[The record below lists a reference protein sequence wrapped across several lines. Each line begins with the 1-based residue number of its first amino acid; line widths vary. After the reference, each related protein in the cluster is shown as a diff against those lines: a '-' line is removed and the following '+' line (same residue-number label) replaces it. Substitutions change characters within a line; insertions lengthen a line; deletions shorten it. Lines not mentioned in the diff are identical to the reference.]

1 MATHSCHCTSSM
13 QATLQSR
20 LGQSFSCN
28 TLREPWMYK
37 IEKQLKTFRI
47 SLQQR
52 KKTCLRLRRNA
63 SEKASQ
69 KHARQFL
76 KWNLSPKSASSE
88 SALRFAFAKK
98 PLSCPTHGPAP
109 YIGNRS
115 EQPWQQIV
123 HCGFSSLVPDERR
136 K

>member
-1 MATHSCHCTSSM
+1 METHSCHWTSSM

-37 IEKQLKTFRI
+37 IEKQFKPFVFLTSSEKRPAYVCVGM
-47 SLQQR
+47 LP
-52 KKTCLRLRRNA
+52 
-63 SEKASQ
+63 EKASQ

-88 SALRFAFAKK
+88 SALRFAFAEK
-98 PLSCPTHGPAP
+98 PPSCPTHGPAP

-123 HCGFSSLVPDERR
+123 HCGFSSLAPDERR